1 MKQRLC
7 LARALIHDPSIL
19 ILDEPMNGLDKHGV
33 ADIREL
39 LMELKKQGKLIL
51 LASHNPADIELL
63 CDEVYEME
71 LGNIRNFS

>member
-1 MKQRLC
+1 MCFPLEPVFTRDKRRLPNF
-7 LARALIHDPSIL
+7 I
-19 ILDEPMNGLDKHGV
+19 DEPMNGLDKHGV

>member
-1 MKQRLC
+1 MCIRDRIIYICRKY
-7 LARALIHDPSIL
+7 
-19 ILDEPMNGLDKHGV
+19 HGTIKRQEEEVEELKFFDV

-63 CDEVYEME
+63 CDEVYKEKV
-71 LGNIRNFS
+71 